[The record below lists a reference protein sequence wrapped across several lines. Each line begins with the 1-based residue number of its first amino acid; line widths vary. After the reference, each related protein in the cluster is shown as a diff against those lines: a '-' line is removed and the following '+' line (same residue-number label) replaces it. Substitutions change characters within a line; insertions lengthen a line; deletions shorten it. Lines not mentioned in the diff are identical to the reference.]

1 MSPPAPSAPLTLAV
15 VVPTRGDHERLRFAL
30 ACLAVQ
36 TGAPPHEVVVVDDND
51 SGDDARALAS
61 VLEEA
66 RRLLPVRGVAG
77 PGRGRAAARNTGAA
91 AADAPWVVFLDADV
105 VVGPGFLRAYADAV
119 RPGRFLHGRLR
130 ELPSAARLL
139 ARLRG
144 APLSAAQEAGAALH
158 TGPQRAPAGTP
169 AAHDGQRAGACH
181 RVDGRG
187 HAARRRPLAGSG
199 GRELRGGQGDL
210 APYGGFDEGFDRVW
224 GCEDLE
230 FGLRLHE
237 AGLRRHLVPEAHG
250 IHLSHARPDRW
261 EQHSLN
267 MDRFSV
273 LHPRASVRALAA
285 LLGPSGTP
293 ERYVAAVGTA
303 DPVSGSAGTP

>member
-1 MSPPAPSAPLTLAV
+1 M
-15 VVPTRGDHERLRFAL
+15 VPTRGDHERLRFAL

-119 RPGRFLHGRLR
+119 RPSRFLHGRLR

-158 TGPQRAPAGTP
+158 TAPA
-169 AAHDGQRAGACH
+169 AGA
-181 RVDGRG
+181 GRDPLRRTMANALERAIESM
-187 HAARRRPLAGSG
+187 AAGTLPDVAPWLGLVGANSAVSKDTW
-199 GRELRGGQGDL
+199 LRT
-210 APYGGFDEGFDRVW
+210 GGFDEGFDRVW

-230 FGLRLHE
+230 FGLRLHD

-267 MDRFSV
+267 MDRFSA

-293 ERYVAAVGTA
+293 ERYVAAVGAA